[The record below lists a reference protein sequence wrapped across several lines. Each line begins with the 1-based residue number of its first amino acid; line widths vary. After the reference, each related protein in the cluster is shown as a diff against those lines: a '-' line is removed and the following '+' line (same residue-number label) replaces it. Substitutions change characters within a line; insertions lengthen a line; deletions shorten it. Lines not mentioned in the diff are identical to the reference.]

1 MQDTIVVA
9 GGGHA
14 AAQVVDSLRRDG
26 YAGRLVMV
34 CGEQALPYQRPPLSK
49 KFLGGELEAERL
61 PIRPAS
67 FYENIRCEL
76 MLGNPVV
83 EIDAK
88 GRKLKLSDGGSLGY
102 DKLVLAIGG
111 HARPLPVPGANLP
124 GVHVLRTI
132 EDVEAIRAR
141 IKPGVRVAV
150 VGAGYIGLE
159 CAATFRKL
167 GLDVTVIEMMDR
179 VMNRVVAPEMSDF
192 YQSEH
197 TGHGVS
203 VLTDRKVEAFWGYD
217 SVAAVECTD
226 GTQVPAD
233 LVIVGIGL
241 VPNCA
246 LAESAGL
253 KCNDGIAVD
262 AHCRTSDPDIYAIG
276 DCCSHPSP
284 RYARRIR
291 LESVDNAFEQAKSAA
306 ANICGKEMPHD
317 KTPWF
322 WSDQYELK
330 LQIVGLS
337 QHYDK
342 IVLRGD
348 PAKRSFS
355 CCYLRDGE
363 LIALDAVNH
372 GKDFMAARKLI
383 GESARVPIPPG
394 WPTTRSGSRKR
405 SANAGIGAR
414 RLGEHFLG
422 CLANCRIDVAQRLLQ
437 QESRVR
443 AADFAQR
450 FDRRPADSRIRIAER
465 NRQPVGGGL
474 AAQAGQRLD
483 RGQAHVG
490 FRIVERRA
498 DERGAFHLV
507 PFGIGDLVDRI
518 APVLGIRRVLQRR
531 RKLLARRHCRR

>member
-26 YAGRLVMV
+26 YAGRLVMA
-34 CGEQALPYQRPPLSK
+34 CGEPSLPYQRPPLSK
-49 KFLGGELEAERL
+49 KFLGGEMELERL

-67 FYENIRCEL
+67 FYESIRCEL
-76 MLGNPVV
+76 VLGNPVV
-83 EIDAK
+83 AIDAAAHK
-88 GRKLKLSDGGSLGY
+88 IRLSDGGSLGY

-111 HARPLPVPGANLP
+111 HARPLQVAGADLP
-124 GVHVLRTI
+124 GVHVLRTVA
-132 EDVEAIRAR
+132 DVQAIRAR
-141 IKPGVRVAV
+141 ARPGVRVAI

-179 VMNRVVAPEMSDF
+179 VMCRVVAPEMSRF
-192 YQSEH
+192 YLSEH
-197 TGHGVS
+197 ASHGVN
-203 VLTDRKVEAFWGYD
+203 VLTDRKVRALLGD
-217 SVAAVECTD
+217 GAVHAVECDD

-246 LAESAGL
+246 LAEAAGIR
-253 KCNDGIAVD
+253 CDDGIAVD
-262 AHCRTSDPDIYAIG
+262 EHCRTSDPDIYAIG

-284 RYARRIR
+284 RYGRRIR

-306 ANICGKEMPHD
+306 ANICGKPTPHD

-337 QHYDK
+337 QQYDK
-342 IVLRGD
+342 VVLRGD
-348 PAKRSFS
+348 PASRSFS

-372 GKDFMAARKLI
+372 AKDFMAARKMI
-383 GESARVPIPPG
+383 GERARPDPA
-394 WPTTRSGSRKR
+394 K
-405 SANAGIGAR
+405 
-414 RLGEHFLG
+414 
-422 CLANCRIDVAQRLLQ
+422 LADDAVLLK
-437 QESRVR
+437 ETVT
-443 AADFAQR
+443 
-450 FDRRPADSRIRIAER
+450 
-465 NRQPVGGGL
+465 
-474 AAQAGQRLD
+474 
-483 RGQAHVG
+483 
-490 FRIVERRA
+490 
-498 DERGAFHLV
+498 
-507 PFGIGDLVDRI
+507 
-518 APVLGIRRVLQRR
+518 
-531 RKLLARRHCRR
+531 

>member
-14 AAQVVDSLRRDG
+14 AAQVVDSLRRGG

-34 CGEQALPYQRPPLSK
+34 CGEPTLPYQRPPLSK
-49 KFLGGELEAERL
+49 KFLGGELDAERL

-67 FYENIRCEL
+67 FYESIHCEL

-83 EIDAK
+83 SIDTAM
-88 GRKLKLSDGGSLGY
+88 RKVRLSDGGSLAY

-111 HARPLPVPGANLP
+111 HARPLQVPGGYLP
-124 GVHVLRTI
+124 GVHMLRTMA
-132 EDVEAIRAR
+132 DVQAIRAR
-141 IKPGVRVAV
+141 ARPGVRVAI

-159 CAATFRKL
+159 TAATFRKL

-179 VMNRVVAPEMSDF
+179 VMNRVVAPAMSEF
-192 YQSEH
+192 YQDEH
-197 TGHGVS
+197 AAHGVN
-203 VLTDRKVEAFWGYD
+203 VLTDRQVQGFLGEAN
-217 SVAAVECTD
+217 VHAVECTD

-246 LAESAGL
+246 LAQGAGIA
-253 KCNDGIAVD
+253 CDDGIAVD
-262 AHCRTSDPDIYAIG
+262 EHCRSSDPDIYAIG

-284 RYARRIR
+284 RYGRRVR

-306 ANICGKEMPHD
+306 ANICGKPTPHD

-337 QHYDK
+337 QHYDR

-348 PAKRSFS
+348 PASRSFS

-383 GESARVPIPPG
+383 
-394 WPTTRSGSRKR
+394 
-405 SANAGIGAR
+405 
-414 RLGEHFLG
+414 
-422 CLANCRIDVAQRLLQ
+422 
-437 QESRVR
+437 
-443 AADFAQR
+443 
-450 FDRRPADSRIRIAER
+450 AER
-465 NRQPVGGGL
+465 ARPDPAKLSDDAVGLRETG
-474 AAQAGQRLD
+474 
-483 RGQAHVG
+483 V
-490 FRIVERRA
+490 
-498 DERGAFHLV
+498 
-507 PFGIGDLVDRI
+507 
-518 APVLGIRRVLQRR
+518 
-531 RKLLARRHCRR
+531 